1 MRIQIIETH
10 VFPLFY
16 AQPTWFQRLDVH
28 LSSGTIVKKRITMKN
43 DIQYV
48 AYLRVST
55 QKQGYSGLGLEA
67 QREIINK
74 HLHDTNPIAEFVEVE
89 SGRKS
94 DRPKLK
100 EALNLCR
107 KDGATLIVA
116 KLDRLARSV
125 SFLSSLLESD
135 VDIVFCD
142 FPQANKMVL
151 HIISAISQYEAELI
165 AARTRASLQAKKS
178 RGFRLG
184 NPEHLLGKH
193 EQAIQN
199 SIKTCKTKADNNPN
213 NKRAVAMLRTLVK
226 EKHSYKEMAEILNSE
241 GFVSSKG
248 CVFTKSTVY
257 KLIKRYDLL

>member
-1 MRIQIIETH
+1 MN
-10 VFPLFY
+10 
-16 AQPTWFQRLDVH
+16 
-28 LSSGTIVKKRITMKN
+28 S
-43 DIQYV
+43 QYV

-55 QKQGYSGLGLEA
+55 QKQGFSGLGLEA
-67 QREIINK
+67 QREIIHNY
-74 HLHDTNPIAEFVEVE
+74 LHNTNPIAEFVEVE

-100 EALNLCR
+100 EALALCR

-125 SFLSSLLESD
+125 SFLSGLLESD
-135 VDIVFCD
+135 VEIVFCD

-165 AARTRASLQAKKS
+165 AARTEASLQAKES

-184 NPEHLLGKH
+184 NPEHLLNKH
-193 EQAIQN
+193 RQAIQN
-199 SIKTCKTKADNNPN
+199 SINTCKAKADSNPN

-226 EKHSYKEMAEILNSE
+226 ENHSYKEMAEILNNE

-248 CVFTKSTVY
+248 CAFTKSTVY
-257 KLIKRYDLL
+257 KLIKRYGLL